1 MIYTVTLNPSID
13 YVMKV
18 DTFQEGT
25 VNRAQEVMYYPG
37 GKGIN
42 VSRVLKRLGVP
53 TTALGFTA
61 GFTGEF
67 IKEKMLEEDIR
78 ERFVEVA
85 GKTRINVKLKA
96 DLETEINGTGP
107 TVNKEGMELFLRQ
120 FATIREGDVV
130 VLAGSIPDTMKPS
143 IYEDLVKKC
152 SLKNVKVVIDTGGKT
167 LKDLLAYKP
176 FLIKP
181 NHHELGELFG
191 VEIKD
196 RYEAIKY
203 AAEIH
208 KIGVENIIVS
218 LAGEG
223 ALLYSSE
230 GVFVAKAPK
239 GEVKNSVGAGDSL
252 VAGFLAGYSIIGNVK
267 EALQYGVSAGS
278 ATAFSNDLCQKT
290 QVQSLLEKIKI
301 EVL

>member
-42 VSRVLKRLGVP
+42 VSRVLNRLGVP

-96 DLETEINGTGP
+96 DSETEINGTGP
-107 TVNKEGMELFLRQ
+107 IVNEEGMELFLRQ
-120 FATIREGDVV
+120 FATIKEGDVV
-130 VLAGSIPDTMKPS
+130 VLAGSIPATMKS
-143 IYEDLVKKC
+143 TIYEDLVKKC
-152 SLKNVKVVIDTGGKT
+152 ALKNVKVVIDTGGKT
-167 LKDLLAYKP
+167 LKDLLTYKP

-196 RYEAIKY
+196 RNEAIKY
-203 AAEIH
+203 AVDIH
-208 KIGVENIIVS
+208 EQGVENIIVS
-218 LAGEG
+218 LAGDG

-230 GVFVAKAPK
+230 GVYVAKAPK

-252 VAGFLAGYSIIGNVK
+252 VAGFLAGYSISGNVK
-267 EALQYGVSAGS
+267 EALQYGVAAGS

>member
-42 VSRVLKRLGVP
+42 VSRVLNRLGVP

-96 DLETEINGTGP
+96 DSETEINGSGP
-107 TVNKEGMELFLRQ
+107 IVNEEGMELFLRQ
-120 FATIREGDVV
+120 FATIKEGDVV
-130 VLAGSIPDTMKPS
+130 VLAGSIPDTMKPT

-152 SLKNVKVVIDTGGKT
+152 ALKNVKVVIDTGGKT
-167 LKDLLAYKP
+167 LKDLLSYKP

-196 RYEAIKY
+196 RNEAIKY

-208 KIGVENIIVS
+208 EQGVENIIVS
-218 LAGEG
+218 LAGDG

-230 GVFVAKAPK
+230 GVFVAKAPI

-252 VAGFLAGYSIIGNVK
+252 VAGFLAGYSFNGNVK
-267 EALQYGVSAGS
+267 EALQYGVAAGS

>member
-18 DTFQEGT
+18 DLFQEGT

-42 VSRVLKRLGVP
+42 VSRVLTRLGVP
-53 TTALGFTA
+53 NTALGFTA

-67 IKEKMLEEDIR
+67 IKEKMLEEDIK

-96 DLETEINGTGP
+96 ESETEINGAGP
-107 TVNKEGMELFLRQ
+107 IVNEEGMELFLRQ
-120 FATIREGDVV
+120 FARITEGDVV
-130 VLAGSIPDTMKPS
+130 VLAGSIPETMKS
-143 IYEDLVKKC
+143 TMYVDLIKKC
-152 SLKNVKVVIDTGGKT
+152 ALKNVKVVVDTGGKT
-167 LKDLLAYKP
+167 LKNILAYKP

-181 NHHELGELFG
+181 NHHELGDLFG

-196 RYEAIKY
+196 RKEAIMY
-203 AAEIH
+203 AAKIH
-208 KIGVENIIVS
+208 EQGVENIIVS
-218 LAGEG
+218 LAGDG

-230 GVFVAKAPK
+230 GVYVAKAPK

-252 VAGFLAGYSIIGNVK
+252 VAGFLAGYSISGNVK
-267 EALQYGVSAGS
+267 EALQYGVAAGS
-278 ATAFSNDLCQKT
+278 ATAFSNDLCQKF
-290 QVQSLLEKIKI
+290 QVQSLLEKINI
-301 EVL
+301 EVV